1 VTAQLQGHVA
11 IITGGGR
18 GFGKAIATR
27 LAAEGAAVT
36 VTART
41 RSQLDSTV
49 NAIAAAGG
57 VALAAAADVTN
68 REDVAGVVNVTVK
81 RFGPVTLMINNA
93 GIAGPFG
100 PIGVVDPDEWWASQ
114 AIHVR
119 GTLLFMSAVLP
130 GMIKQRRGRIIN
142 IASRGGTEVT
152 PNLSAYG
159 VGKATQIR
167 LTQHVAAEGREHGI
181 SAFAIEPGTVFT
193 ELAAGTIAS
202 PEAQRWLPGMLTA
215 LKEIKERDDPA
226 VGLARCGQMCVDLA
240 SGRFDGLSGS
250 YLRPQDDFA
259 GLLGVRCMRRTG
271 SEHASDPGSTLDHE
285 QA

>member
-1 VTAQLQGHVA
+1 MTAQLQGHVA

-27 LAAEGAAVT
+27 LAAEGTAVT

-41 RSQLDSTV
+41 RSQLDWTV
-49 NAIAAAGG
+49 GAIEKAGG
-57 VALAAAADVTN
+57 KALAAAGDVTN
-68 REDVAGVVNVTVK
+68 REDVAKVVNATVE

-114 AIHVR
+114 AVHVR

-130 GMIKQRRGRIIN
+130 GMIKQGGGRIIN
-142 IASRGGTEVT
+142 VASRGGTEVT

-193 ELAAGTIAS
+193 QLAEGTIAS
-202 PEAQRWLPGMLTA
+202 AEAQRWLPGMLTA
-215 LKEIKERDDPA
+215 LKEIKESGDPA

-250 YLRPQDDFA
+250 YLTPQDDFA
-259 GLLGVRCMRRTG
+259 DLLERRT
-271 SEHASDPGSTLDHE
+271 
-285 QA
+285 